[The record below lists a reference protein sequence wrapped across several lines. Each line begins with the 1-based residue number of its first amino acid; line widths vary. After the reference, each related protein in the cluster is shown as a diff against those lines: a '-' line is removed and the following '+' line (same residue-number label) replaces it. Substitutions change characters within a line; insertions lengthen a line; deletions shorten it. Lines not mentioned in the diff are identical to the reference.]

1 MKKQSFERTVKY
13 AEEEL
18 DETLEAYEKASW
30 LNPVTLDDV
39 LEAEQRVV
47 KAKRLRRQNN
57 EFSRS
62 S

>member
-39 LEAEQRVV
+39 LEAGQRVI
-47 KAKRLRRQNN
+47 KAKRMRRQNN